1 MCSFCAIYAQN
12 TVTDSHNH
20 AQEQRS
26 RGIEWR
32 NSYVTNANPVYS
44 APKECASPPR
54 IITALRKAALTSNPA
69 RHPIWRTAD
78 RFHAINHQ
86 RLPKERA
93 MNEHRARAVN
103 AICACIADRLN
114 IVTGKVF
121 MTLAQISDSCGLTTY
136 NKDKT
141 PCYSRASR
149 AINEHLEAIGAIH
162 CERVWDETTGSWIP
176 NLIWVSELFFT
187 LIGYEYGKYEAAQQQ
202 QLAWENKG
210 LKEKGEPAISLTE
223 ARRRAKV
230 KHIQTAFEVRTKK
243 RAFKTQLRQAR
254 KLAAMEKQKAQAKIL
269 NDLVKL
275 YSQDELAAMGH
286 VELKRQV
293 EHRYAAMRKL
303 ATAPPH

>member
-26 RGIEWR
+26 RSIEWR

-136 NKDKT
+136 NKDGT

-162 CERVWDETTGSWIP
+162 CDRVWDETTGSWIP

-210 LKEKGEPAISLTE
+210 LKEKGGTGYFINRSP
-223 ARRRAKV
+223 
-230 KHIQTAFEVRTKK
+230 QTGK
-243 RAFKTQLRQAR
+243 
-254 KLAAMEKQKAQAKIL
+254 
-269 NDLVKL
+269 
-275 YSQDELAAMGH
+275 G
-286 VELKRQV
+286 
-293 EHRYAAMRKL
+293 
-303 ATAPPH
+303 

>member
-26 RGIEWR
+26 RSIEWR

-136 NKDKT
+136 PGGLIIQAGDYPDLT
-141 PCYSRASR
+141 PCTPPESYYR
-149 AINEHLEAIGAIH
+149 INELIRPIRYVIKEDDSLHFLGEGH
-162 CERVWDETTGSWIP
+162 FTDVTSKQWYERYDRGPMV
-176 NLIWVSELFFT
+176 VSPL
-187 LIGYEYGKYEAAQQQ
+187 YA
-202 QLAWENKG
+202 
-210 LKEKGEPAISLTE
+210 GEPARVDGYWTTKGRENVETIFLQGTPAIDIEGNPPGRTEWRLIREIPHDDERDLTLLE
-223 ARRRAKV
+223 
-230 KHIQTAFEVRTKK
+230 Q
-243 RAFKTQLRQAR
+243 
-254 KLAAMEKQKAQAKIL
+254 KL
-269 NDLVKL
+269 N
-275 YSQDELAAMGH
+275 G
-286 VELKRQV
+286 R
-293 EHRYAAMRKL
+293 
-303 ATAPPH
+303 